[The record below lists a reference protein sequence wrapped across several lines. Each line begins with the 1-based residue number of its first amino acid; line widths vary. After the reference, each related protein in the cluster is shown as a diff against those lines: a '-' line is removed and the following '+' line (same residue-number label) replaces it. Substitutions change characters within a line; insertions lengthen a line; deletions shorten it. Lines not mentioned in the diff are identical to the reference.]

1 MSAMLAAA
9 PDLFGNP
16 VTPPLLV
23 RLDRQIDRDRPC
35 CNNVAIVGPGKA
47 QHAAELRCETCG
59 THRGWLPKQALDF
72 VLENFRRFGA
82 PTKIV
87 WRDSTIAIG
96 DETMTT
102 EKKFDDTNHG
112 ALFKN
117 TEKENPK
124 HADYRGEINVN
135 GEQFWINAWL
145 RTSKKGTK
153 FLSLSVKPKAASAK
167 TRTEEMADKIPF

>member
-1 MSAMLAAA
+1 MNAVAH
-9 PDLFGNP
+9 DLFGNP
-16 VTPPLLV
+16 ATPLLLV
-23 RLDRQIDRDRPC
+23 RLDRHTDRDRPC
-35 CNNVAIVGPGKA
+35 CDNVAVVGAGKA

-59 THRGWLPKQALDF
+59 THRGWLPRQAFDF
-72 VLENFRRFGA
+72 ILENSRRYGA
-82 PTKIV
+82 PAEVV
-87 WRDSTIAIG
+87 WRDSTITIG

-117 TEKENPK
+117 ETKSDAK
-124 HADYRGEINVN
+124 HADYRGEINVS

-153 FLSLSVKPKAASAK
+153 FLSLSVKPKAASTKA
-167 TRTEEMADKIPF
+167 RTEEMADEVPF